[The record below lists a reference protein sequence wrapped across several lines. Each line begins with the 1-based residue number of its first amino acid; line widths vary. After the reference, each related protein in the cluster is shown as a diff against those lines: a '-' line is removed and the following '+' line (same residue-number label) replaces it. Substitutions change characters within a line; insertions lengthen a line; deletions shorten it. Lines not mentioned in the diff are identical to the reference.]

1 MNKNY
6 LQDLK
11 SVIEYIHYHRF
22 FIGGYMVE
30 EWKAVV
36 YEDGFISQKYIVSDM
51 GRIYNKV
58 KGCLYD
64 GSINSGG
71 YKMVYLNEP
80 GLAKPIRILKHRIVA
95 LAFIPNPD
103 NLDEVNHKDGIK
115 TNNKVENLEWITHR
129 DNILH
134 AHRTG
139 LCSTKCDISD
149 EDVILIRENFNKQN
163 LSKMQYCK
171 MLANKYGVSKAVILN
186 ILNNVTRYD
195 EHFVPDMKHIIYNN
209 SGINNYS
216 VKLKE
221 QDVIDIRNGCSNN
234 VKQYA
239 KDMAIKYNVSVGTI
253 TNIIYGYKWKSVG
266 GKVRETKKQGKLTE
280 YDVKQIREEFRN
292 KSDDITVRH
301 FCSIWANKKHVH
313 ECSIRDVIYNKSHKN
328 IK

>member
-1 MNKNY
+1 
-6 LQDLK
+6 
-11 SVIEYIHYHRF
+11 
-22 FIGGYMVE
+22 MVE

-171 MLANKYGVSKAVILN
+171 VLANRYGVSKAVILN

-195 EHFVPDMKHIIYNN
+195 EHYIPDISRSLDTDTSI
-209 SGINNYS
+209 
-216 VKLKE
+216 KLTE
-221 QDVIDIRNGCSNN
+221 EDVITIRDNCPEDN
-234 VKQYA
+234 VKNYIKNMSKQYGA
-239 KDMAIKYNVSVGTI
+239 SFGTI
-253 TNIIYGYKWKSVG
+253 KNVIYGHSWISVG
-266 GKVRETKKQGKLTE
+266 GKIKVPRVQGSLNNKDVVEIRKAFKDKPDNLTHAEFCKIWCNKKQ
-280 YDVKQIREEFRN
+280 IS
-292 KSDDITVRH
+292 KSAIE
-301 FCSIWANKKHVH
+301 N
-313 ECSIRDVIYNKSHKN
+313 VIYNKSFKN
-328 IK
+328 IKI